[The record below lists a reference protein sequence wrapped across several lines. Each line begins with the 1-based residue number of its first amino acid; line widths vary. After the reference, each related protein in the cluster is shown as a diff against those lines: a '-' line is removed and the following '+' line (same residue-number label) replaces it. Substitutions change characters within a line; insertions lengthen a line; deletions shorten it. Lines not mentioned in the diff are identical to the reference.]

1 MSGRFQTDDS
11 PFESEVDVLNYALTL
26 EHIEA
31 TFYREG
37 LAQFDVAAFEAL
49 GYQASVRDRIAE
61 IGEHEATHVE
71 TLTSVIESLGG
82 EPVEEAEYNFGYTD
96 LASFLQ
102 VAALLEKTGVS
113 AYQGAAQYLIDN
125 DDLLTAALTIHG
137 NEARHSA
144 YLNVVNGTESP
155 FPAAVDPVLTPAEVL
170 EIAGPLIVS

>member
-1 MSGRFQTDDS
+1 MSRRFQEDDS
-11 PFESEVDVLNYALTL
+11 PFKNEVDVLNYALTL
-26 EHIEA
+26 EHIES

-49 GYQASVRDRIAE
+49 GYQAGVRDRIAV
-61 IGEHEATHVE
+61 IGENEAQHVDA
-71 TLTSVIESLGG
+71 LTAAIKSLKG
-82 EPVEEAEYNFGYTD
+82 EPVEEATYDFGYTD

-113 AYQGAAQYLIDN
+113 AYEGAAQYLIDN

-137 NEARHSA
+137 SEARHSA
-144 YLNVVNGTESP
+144 YLNVVTGNESP
-155 FPAAVDPVLTPAEVL
+155 FPMAFDPVLTPAEVL